1 MNKESLD
8 KANSLIRTIEVL
20 NDLNSIMRVPYPQF
34 SCSDRD
40 VNSAAFDGKTLEELK
55 DTIRQYIKKRKRE
68 LQEEFEALQ
77 KLETRQN
84 KTEVT

>member
-8 KANSLIRTIEVL
+8 KANSIMTTIKVL
-20 NDLNSIMRVPYPQF
+20 DDLNSIMYKPYPQF

-55 DTIRQYIKKRKRE
+55 NTIRQYIEKRKME
-68 LQEEFEALQ
+68 LQEEFEL
-77 KLETRQN
+77 L
-84 KTEVT
+84 